1 MARPEGGPRGLIVI
15 DSREAAEARRI
26 REELEKMVEVE
37 VRPLPAGD
45 YYVVGVERSAL
56 IERKKVLDFLN
67 SLKGRLWEQLET
79 MKEFEGER
87 ILLLEGY
94 LPLYRRRG
102 WSEASVLAMMDA
114 VVNKWGV
121 PIIPVPDMK
130 ATLTYLTWK
139 EKALGSAKKPREY
152 PLRPRSREMSLE
164 EQALYTLEGL
174 VGHETAKALLRRFGS
189 LGKAINFFQQDLGAV
204 LREAA
209 EIKVGGRRIPEKV
222 VRRVHEVVNHQVE
235 F

>member
-1 MARPEGGPRGLIVI
+1 MIVV
-15 DSREAAEARRI
+15 DSREAAEAPRI
-26 REELEKMVEVE
+26 KEELSKIVEVE

-67 SLKGRLWEQLET
+67 SLKGRLWEQLEA
-79 MKEFEGER
+79 MKEFEGEKL
-87 ILLLEGY
+87 ILLEGY

-121 PIIPVPDMK
+121 PIIPVPDLK
-130 ATLTYLTWK
+130 ATLTYLAWK
-139 EKALGSAKKPREY
+139 DRALGSAKKPREY
-152 PLRPRSREMSLE
+152 PLRARSREMSLE

-189 LGKAINFFQQDLGAV
+189 LGKAINFFQQELEKV
-204 LREAA
+204 LKEAA
-209 EIKVGGRRIPEKV
+209 EIKVGGRRIPTKV
-222 VRRVHEVVNHQVE
+222 VRRVHEVVNHRVNLG
-235 F
+235 

>member
-1 MARPEGGPRGLIVI
+1 MIVV
-15 DSREAAEARRI
+15 DSREAAEAPRI
-26 REELEKMVEVE
+26 KEELSKIVEVE

-67 SLKGRLWEQLET
+67 SLKGRLWEQLEA
-79 MKEFEGER
+79 MKEFEGEKL
-87 ILLLEGY
+87 ILLEGY

-121 PIIPVPDMK
+121 PIIPVPDLK
-130 ATLTYLTWK
+130 ATLTYLAWK
-139 EKALGSAKKPREY
+139 DRALGSAKKPREY
-152 PLRPRSREMSLE
+152 PLRARSREMSLE

-189 LGKAINFFQQDLGAV
+189 LGKAINFFQQEL
-204 LREAA
+204 
-209 EIKVGGRRIPEKV
+209 EKV
-222 VRRVHEVVNHQVE
+222 LKERRLR
-235 F
+235 